1 MFTLIFT
8 ILMFIVFGK
17 LIALAVRATWGI
29 SKVIVSCVLF
39 PIVLIGL
46 VVGGL
51 MYIALP
57 ILVIAGVVML
67 LAGPR
72 N

>member
-1 MFTLIFT
+1 MMTLIFA
-8 ILMFIVFGK
+8 IMMLAVFGK
-17 LIALAVRATWGI
+17 LLAVAVKATWGI

-39 PIVLIGL
+39 PLVLIGL

-57 ILVIAGVVML
+57 ILIITGVVML